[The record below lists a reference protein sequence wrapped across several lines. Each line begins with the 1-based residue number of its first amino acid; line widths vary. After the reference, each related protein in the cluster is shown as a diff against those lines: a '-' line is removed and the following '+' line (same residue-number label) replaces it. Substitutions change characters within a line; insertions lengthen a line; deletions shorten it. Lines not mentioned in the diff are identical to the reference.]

1 MLNPGRRDLV
11 EVMTFLAPRLTLAA
25 TASCVLLAG
34 SMPSATAAPS
44 SDGQGYVDST
54 ARCDAPDT
62 AAAFGSTATSR
73 IAICKT
79 SGGQY
84 QYRGVR
90 VSDGAKLILP
100 ATQSGGGFVAT
111 NDGITYTVTSNAL
124 TVSAG
129 NTVIRQEPMVDYHG
143 PQSPAT
149 TSPTTTSPTATSPT
163 AASTPT
169 TTSTPATIGPPTT
182 PTPSAPTSTG
192 PPLPPFPA
200 EVGGSGH

>member
-1 MLNPGRRDLV
+1 MEVRLKSGRRDLV
-11 EVMTFLAPRLTLAA
+11 EVMISFATRLTLAA
-25 TASCVLLAG
+25 AACGVLLAAAV
-34 SMPSATAAPS
+34 PSATAAPS
-44 SDGQGYVDST
+44 SDSQGYVDST
-54 ARCDAPDT
+54 ARCSAPDT
-62 AAAFGSTATSR
+62 AAAFGSTAASR

-79 SGGQY
+79 TGGQY

-100 ATQSGGGFVAT
+100 ARQSGGGFAAE
-111 NDGITYTVTSNAL
+111 NDGITYTVTSNSL

-149 TSPTTTSPTATSPT
+149 TSPTTTS
-163 AASTPT
+163 TPT
-169 TTSTPATIGPPTT
+169 TIGPPTT

>member
-1 MLNPGRRDLV
+1 VEVRLKSGRRDLV
-11 EVMTFLAPRLTLAA
+11 EVMISFATRLTLGAA
-25 TASCVLLAG
+25 ASCVLLAAAV
-34 SMPSATAAPS
+34 PSATAAPS
-44 SDGQGYVDST
+44 SDSQGYVDST
-54 ARCDAPDT
+54 ARCSAPDT

-79 SGGQY
+79 TGNQY

-90 VSDGAKLILP
+90 LSDGAKLILP
-100 ATQSGGGFVAT
+100 ATQSGGGFAAT
-111 NDGITYTVTSNAL
+111 NDGITYTVTSNSL

-149 TSPTTTSPTATSPT
+149 TA
-163 AASTPT
+163 PT
-169 TTSTPATIGPPTT
+169 TTSTPTTIGPPTT

>member
-1 MLNPGRRDLV
+1 VEERLKSGRRDLV
-11 EVMTFLAPRLTLAA
+11 EVMSSFAPRLTLAA
-25 TASCVLLAG
+25 AASCVLLAAAV
-34 SMPSATAAPS
+34 PSATAAPS
-44 SDGQGYVDST
+44 SDSQGYVDST
-54 ARCDAPDT
+54 ARCSAPDT

-79 SGGQY
+79 TGGQY

-100 ATQSGGGFVAT
+100 ATQSGGGFAAA
-111 NDGITYTVTSNAL
+111 NDGINYTVTSNSL

-149 TSPTTTSPTATSPT
+149 TA
-163 AASTPT
+163 PT
-169 TTSTPATIGPPTT
+169 TTSTPTTIGPPTT

>member
-1 MLNPGRRDLV
+1 VFFGVEVGLESGRRDVV
-11 EVMTFLAPRLTLAA
+11 EVMTFFFAPRLTIAA
-25 TASCVLLAG
+25 AASCVLLAAAV
-34 SMPSATAAPS
+34 PLATAAPS
-44 SDGQGYVDST
+44 SDSQGYVDST
-54 ARCDAPDT
+54 ARCSAPDT

-79 SGGQY
+79 AGGQY

-90 VSDGAKLILP
+90 LSDGAKLILP
-100 ATQSGGGFVAT
+100 ATASGGGFVAT
-111 NDGITYTVTSNAL
+111 NDGITYTVTSNSL

-129 NTVIRQEPMVDYHG
+129 SSVIRQEPMVDYHG

-149 TSPTTTSPTATSPT
+149 TSPTTTAPTTSP
-163 AASTPT
+163 
-169 TTSTPATIGPPTT
+169 TIGPPTT

-192 PPLPPFPA
+192 PALPPFPA